1 MRNRPTPPALSSPI
15 GVLAILVGRCPI
27 VRSNADLVAAQLQHG
42 PATAADL
49 QRAVADP
56 KHLGLALALLR
67 EMGAVDVTPG
77 EGRLVYQLADGLLGD
92 LPEGVA
98 GDRR

>member
-1 MRNRPTPPALSSPI
+1 MRSCPTPSALSSPL
-15 GVLAILVGRCPI
+15 GVLAILVGRCPG
-27 VRSNADLVAAQLQHG
+27 VRAHADLVASQLQHG

-67 EMGAVDVTPG
+67 EMGAIDVTPG
-77 EGRLVYQLADGLLGD
+77 QGHLVYQLADGLLGT
-92 LPEGVA
+92 PEGMA